1 MLVGQEGGSE
11 ARTSGQDPL
20 KDEKVVIWQLSVWLS
35 HLSRFLSSLNTQHTS
50 LRLLA

>member
-20 KDEKVVIWQLSVWLS
+20 KDEKLAIWQL
-35 HLSRFLSSLNTQHTS
+35 
-50 LRLLA
+50 